1 MKKSLLLYGSVFSI
15 LINIFQ
21 IVNASNILKRS
32 EEVSTISKKEL
43 KKAKDSIATLLEN
56 DTFSLANN
64 ENAQVY
70 YFEYDLKALQNKV
83 KDDLNAF
90 NADKKGNK
98 YVSYDQIGDNPFLIN
113 NIKIL
118 NHRWIIANFSDGK
131 VWGEV
136 LIKYFHNVD
145 KPTEFETVET
155 LIYQETLK

>member
-1 MKKSLLLYGSVFSI
+1 MKKSLLLYGLVFSI
-15 LINIFQ
+15 LVNIFQ
-21 IVNASNILKRS
+21 MVNSSNILKRS

-43 KKAKDSIATLLEN
+43 KKAKDSIVKLVEN
-56 DTFSLANN
+56 DKFSLDNN
-64 ENAQVY
+64 EYAQEY
-70 YFEYDLKALQNKV
+70 YFEHNLKTLKIKVNEDLMT
-83 KDDLNAF
+83 F
-90 NADKKGNK
+90 NANKRGNK
-98 YVSYDQIGDNPFLIN
+98 YVSYDQIGENPFLIN

-136 LIKYFHNVD
+136 LLKYFHNTD